1 MYSDPCAKLTT
12 RVTPKIS
19 VSPALSRNSVEPYDR
34 PATNWPKIRS
44 TWNRAACQPPAS
56 LLRFGRAAPGGLG
69 LRGQEVR
76 AIGVAPVDHRSPAV
90 THAELAD
97 EGAHRRLVVDA
108 AEHDRAEGRRPSE
121 PAHGRD
127 QLLGVGRLRLL
138 QRLDDCGES
147 GVADD
152 RAQARVVLVAL
163 VVPVEELRVFGRR
176 DLVPRI
182 AGDDPAPRRLV
193 PQHVE
198 VLGLA
203 RQ

>member
-1 MYSDPCAKLTT
+1 MYSEPCAKLTT

-19 VSPALSRNSVEPYDR
+19 VNPALSRNSVEPYDR

-44 TWNRAACQPPAS
+44 TWNRAAGQPPAS

-76 AIGVAPVDHRSPAV
+76 PIGVAPVDHRSAAV
-90 THAELAD
+90 AYAELAD

-108 AEHDRAEGRRPSE
+108 AEHHRAEGRRPRE

-138 QRLDDCGES
+138 QRLEDRGE
-147 GVADD
+147 GRVPDH
-152 RAQARVVLVAL
+152 RAEARVVVEAL
-163 VVPVEELRVFGRR
+163 VVRVEELRVLRCG

-182 AGDDPAPRRLV
+182 ARDDPALRR
-193 PQHVE
+193 
-198 VLGLA
+198 
-203 RQ
+203 R